1 MEKDDLDDG
10 GSEMIGAILKA
21 REARGTNCWIFDQ
34 CVAVC
39 GRSDGDD
46 SGGIV

>member
-1 MEKDDLDDG
+1 
-10 GSEMIGAILKA
+10 MIGAILKA

-34 CVAVC
+34 RVVAR

-46 SGGIV
+46 SSGVV